1 MYINS
6 KHLDFNLATRGKGLL
21 ELRHPL
27 NYESQD
33 QECESQIYEH
43 VFCTLGDKQH
53 VDTAWPFCVLEDH
66 HVERAQ

>member
-1 MYINS
+1 M
-6 KHLDFNLATRGKGLL
+6 
-21 ELRHPL
+21 ELRQPL
-27 NYESQD
+27 NYESQA